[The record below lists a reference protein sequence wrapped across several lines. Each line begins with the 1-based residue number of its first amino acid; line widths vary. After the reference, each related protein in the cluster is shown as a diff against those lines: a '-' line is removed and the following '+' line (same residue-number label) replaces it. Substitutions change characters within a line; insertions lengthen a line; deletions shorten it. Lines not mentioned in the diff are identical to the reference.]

1 MHWCI
6 WRQTG
11 QSYNQLTK
19 PVTLAMNL
27 GFPACVSPS
36 PTPVKQEK
44 GTGVASAPHLPHPLG
59 CVDVGGT
66 WHPLA
71 VGMALQEGK

>member
-1 MHWCI
+1 
-6 WRQTG
+6 
-11 QSYNQLTK
+11 
-19 PVTLAMNL
+19 MNL

-44 GTGVASAPHLPHPLG
+44 GTGVASAPHLPLPLG